1 MRLVSACWFNKFTLD
16 VIAMLTVRISAGYS
30 SVRKSTDY
38 AVFRATSQV
47 PDRLRLRLLRQ
58 TLAQGNPVSMT
69 GDVAYI
75 QCNACFPARSP
86 VVRPVPAVNKA
97 VTQVWC
103 AVRSVAQ
110 VPLLVNHPRV
120 FIDWEAVFKRPGER
134 CYSSGQYPPDFVTT
148 NLQVPSVIGAMCY
161 SSLVATCNSHSP
173 K

>member
-58 TLAQGNPVSMT
+58 PLAQGNPVSMT

-86 VVRPVPAVNKA
+86 AIRSIPAVDEA
-97 VTQVWC
+97 VSQVRR

-110 VPLLVNHPRV
+110 VPSLVSQSRA
-120 FIDWEAVFKRPGER
+120 FIDRVAVLKRPGKR
-134 CYSSGQYPPDFVTT
+134 CYSSG
-148 NLQVPSVIGAMCY
+148 
-161 SSLVATCNSHSP
+161 
-173 K
+173 